1 MAVFVSGFSV
11 LFDSVTDFIFL
22 MDLVRY
28 YVPRRYDQN
37 VFQTCARPSG
47 SSWHR
52 DAEDASV
59 QDKPGVFREVI
70 AMKYLCPVCGY
81 DQMEHPPQDY
91 AICLCCRT
99 EFGVSDFSWTHEQ
112 LRQNWIA
119 RGAKWGS
126 SYALPSDTL

>member
-1 MAVFVSGFSV
+1 
-11 LFDSVTDFIFL
+11 
-22 MDLVRY
+22 
-28 YVPRRYDQN
+28 
-37 VFQTCARPSG
+37 
-47 SSWHR
+47 
-52 DAEDASV
+52 
-59 QDKPGVFREVI
+59 
-70 AMKYLCPVCGY
+70 MKYLCPVCGY

-126 SYALPSDTL
+126 SYALPPPFWSPIRQLRNIGYQVTDAEKQQIVSAHSFEATHTA